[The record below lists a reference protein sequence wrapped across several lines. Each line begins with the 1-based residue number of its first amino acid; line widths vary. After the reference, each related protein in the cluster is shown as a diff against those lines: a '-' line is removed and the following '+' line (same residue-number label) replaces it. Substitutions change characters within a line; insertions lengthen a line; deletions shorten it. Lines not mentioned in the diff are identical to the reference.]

1 MTINLRHATEADLD
15 RIMEV
20 YAIARQFMRD
30 HDNPNQWQNNH
41 PAREIVEADIKQQ
54 RNYVVEADG
63 QVEGVFFFSTEKD
76 PTYAYIEGEWLAPDA
91 PYGVIHRIASSG
103 KVRGILSL
111 AVQYGLQHTE
121 HLRIDTHADNYVMQN
136 AILKNG
142 FTRCGIIYLENG
154 DPRIAYE
161 RI

>member
-1 MTINLRHATEADLD
+1 MEIVIRNAKMSDLD

-30 HDNPNQWQNNH
+30 HDNPNQWNNNH
-41 PAREIVEADIKQQ
+41 PAREIVIKDIEKQQ
-54 RNYVVEADG
+54 NYVIEADG

-76 PTYAYIEGEWLAPDA
+76 PTYSYIEGEWLNPSGS
-91 PYGVIHRIASSG
+91 YGVIHRIASSG
-103 KVRGILSL
+103 KVKGVLER
-111 AVQYGLQHTE
+111 AVNFALQYSSD
-121 HLRIDTHADNYVMQN
+121 LRIDTHADNYVMQN

-142 FTRCGIIYLENG
+142 FSRCGIIYLENG

-161 RI
+161 RV